1 MGTRLEVP
9 PPCNFLMTRGGVGE
23 VNNPAGG
30 ARGGGGVR
38 GVEIFFFKE
47 ARRD

>member
-1 MGTRLEVP
+1 
-9 PPCNFLMTRGGVGE
+9 MTRGGVGE

-38 GVEIFFFKE
+38 GVEIFIQGGQEGLNIFKLS
-47 ARRD
+47 ASI